1 MATDAIEW
9 FKKLPT
15 ADKVALGLVAI
26 GGVLLVWQPWNK
38 PKESSSD
45 SGTLLESL
53 TSGGSGSGTDS
64 GYTGTDYP
72 VGASGSTG
80 TGVVSSGGG
89 GASTVGSSGGSTVGS
104 SGGSTVGSS
113 GGTTVGSSGGS
124 TSPIFIHFKWK
135 PPTAPVYGSGGG
147 GGGGSGESGNG
158 GGVIHVIGP
167 KTAPIYGS
175 GGGSS
180 GGRSVTPKSQAPSG
194 DSYLNNLLFQLT
206 HHPVGEYGAAGDAL
220 QREADSALHAS
231 GNQKYAIAKSIAFTL
246 SHHPGGTYG
255 AAGEQ
260 LQGLADQYG
269 QTTGQW

>member
-1 MATDAIEW
+1 MASDAIEW

-15 ADKVALGLVAI
+15 ADKVAMGLVAI

-38 PKESSSD
+38 PKSSSSSD

-80 TGVVSSGGG
+80 TGVATSSSGG
-89 GASTVGSSGGSTVGS
+89 A
-104 SGGSTVGSS
+104 STVGSS
-113 GGTTVGSSGGS
+113 GGTTVGSSGATTVGSSGGS
-124 TSPIFIHFKWK
+124 TSPIPIFIRFKWK
-135 PPTAPVYGSGGG
+135 PPTAPVSGSGGG

-175 GGGSS
+175 DGGSS

-194 DSYLNNLLFQLT
+194 DNYLNNLLFQLT